1 MTSVFSFFRK
11 ARSLA
16 SKEEG
21 VAAVEFALLLP
32 VLLILLIGMSE
43 TTEALNH
50 DRKVS
55 QVASTMADLVS
66 QAQEISATEISD
78 YFKGADSIMSPYES
92 GPMNIIIA
100 SIRFDGSGNPKVDWS
115 RGNKI
120 NTPWAKG
127 TQPPIKIPDVVKIP
141 DTFVIVGMTSY
152 NYTPMFAS
160 LAQGIF
166 PRAKSMKLEDTYFLR
181 PRLSDAVEC
190 KTC

>member
-32 VLLILLIGMSE
+32 VLLILLIGMAE

-66 QAQEISATEISD
+66 QAQAITPAELSD
-78 YFKGADSIMSPYES
+78 YFKGAESIMSPYES
-92 GPMNIIIA
+92 GPMHAIIA
-100 SIRFDGSGNPKVDWS
+100 SIGFDARGKAQVDWS
-115 RGNKI
+115 RDNK
-120 NTPWAKG
+120 NRAPWARG
-127 TQPPIKIPDVVKIP
+127 TEPPIKIPDVIKIP
-141 DTFVIVGMTSY
+141 NTFVIVGMTTY
-152 NYTPMFAS
+152 DYTPMFAS

-181 PRLSDAVEC
+181 PRLSNEVKCPAC
-190 KTC
+190 